1 MIMRALYHQYN
12 QTSYCLYCPFAIE
25 AITKN
30 LISVAKKEGG
40 HRAYG
45 GDMGSFTYYNKTYTP
60 QQLILNLYRGN
71 SITPRLNPVLA
82 PRGCK

>member
-1 MIMRALYHQYN
+1 MRYDDYESSVSSIKPNFLLSLLP
-12 QTSYCLYCPFAIE
+12 TISK

-60 QQLILNLYRGN
+60 QQLIVNLSSG
-71 SITPRLNPVLA
+71 IQ
-82 PRGCK
+82 